1 EIGEAEVEQWIRAF
15 LRKRRP
21 HLERSYR
28 AAWEALGRSLRSGTL
43 RDADLAKVVR
53 AARAKES
60 ALWQNATGWLAQ
72 LAGKHPEARQAV
84 RAMARDKLAHVR
96 FSALCCLGS
105 RSPRTLL
112 LDVILPA
119 INDKSSRVRWKAADI
134 AGLVELREG
143 VPVIAER
150 RRVER
155 NPKVQRTLDFILPR
169 LGDAHT
175 LEERDGELFL
185 TVRRLGRMKTER
197 VSKARIRRRGLPTIV
212 EEWRQELESSVVRIK
227 YLP

>member
-1 EIGEAEVEQWIRAF
+1 
-15 LRKRRP
+15 
-21 HLERSYR
+21 
-28 AAWEALGRSLRSGTL
+28 
-43 RDADLAKVVR
+43 
-53 AARAKES
+53 
-60 ALWQNATGWLAQ
+60 
-72 LAGKHPEARQAV
+72 
-84 RAMARDKLAHVR
+84 
-96 FSALCCLGS
+96 
-105 RSPRTLL
+105 
-112 LDVILPA
+112 
-119 INDKSSRVRWKAADI
+119 VRWKAADI